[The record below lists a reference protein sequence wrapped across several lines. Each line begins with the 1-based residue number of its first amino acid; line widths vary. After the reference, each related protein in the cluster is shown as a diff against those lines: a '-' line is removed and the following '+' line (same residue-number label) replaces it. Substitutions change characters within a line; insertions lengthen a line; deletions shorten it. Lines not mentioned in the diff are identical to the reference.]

1 MKFTYLVG
9 MIALT
14 LTFGCNNQPAEEQV
28 KVPAE
33 EQVKVIEKETTK
45 VVEVEA
51 PAKKVAV
58 EQEKGTSIEIGP
70 EGGSIKT
77 KKVDIKVNN

>member
-1 MKFTYLVG
+1 MKFSYLLT

-14 LTFGCNNQPAEEQV
+14 LTFGCNNQPAEDQTEV
-28 KVPAE
+28 V
-33 EQVKVIEKETTK
+33 EKETIK
-45 VVEVEA
+45 VVEVES
-51 PAKKVAV
+51 PAKKVVV

>member
-1 MKFTYLVG
+1 MKFSYLLT

-14 LTFGCNNQPAEEQV
+14 LTFGCNNQPAEDQT
-28 KVPAE
+28 
-33 EQVKVIEKETTK
+33 KETVK
-45 VVEVEA
+45 VVEVES
-51 PAKKVAV
+51 PAKKVVV